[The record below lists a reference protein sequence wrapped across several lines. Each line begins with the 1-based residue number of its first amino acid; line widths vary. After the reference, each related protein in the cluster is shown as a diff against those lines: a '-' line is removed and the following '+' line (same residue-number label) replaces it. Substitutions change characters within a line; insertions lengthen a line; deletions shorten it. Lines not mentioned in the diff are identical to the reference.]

1 MFEYLQNVS
10 VSGICPRSCRI
21 NAYSGKITYTEVV
34 KDRFAIAY
42 YYLPP
47 ATKEVAEEYL
57 IYDFIGVIGAVGGTL
72 GICIGFSIYGK
83 NLLLQCLFI
92 QRLIKIQFFR
102 NS

>member
-10 VSGICPRSCRI
+10 AFGNCPRSCRI

-34 KDRFAIAY
+34 KDRFAICY

-57 IYDFIGVIGAVGGTL
+57 IYDIIGVIGAVGGTL
-72 GICIGFSIYGK
+72 GLCIGFSIFG
-83 NLLLQCLFI
+83 NNTFI
-92 QRLIKIQFFR
+92 QQSFKKC
-102 NS
+102 

>member
-1 MFEYLQNVS
+1 MNTEEFTCSAFYMFEYLQNVS
-10 VSGICPRSCRI
+10 ASGICPRSCRI

-57 IYDFIGVIGAVGGTL
+57 IYDIIGVIGAVGGTL
-72 GICIGFSIYGK
+72 GLCIGFSIFGK
-83 NLLLQCLFI
+83 NTHML
-92 QRLIKIQFFR
+92 
-102 NS
+102 